1 MTVSVSRVQYI
12 WSPILGWALLTC
24 SASMAVA
31 QIGVAVPGVS
41 DTPITSSDQTTN
53 SPGDQTGGASSPGTT
68 GGLSPTVTPAP
79 VARPNI
85 VSDIALP
92 PGTTVANPSTQLI
105 PGLSDTFGGGAGGG
119 ANGISLAGFS
129 GGGAP
134 GGDELGITM
143 GSFRLYPAIDIT
155 TGIDNNVFAT
165 NNVTTATTT
174 PTLSLSTV
182 VAPGLALRSDWLNHS
197 MNFLLGG
204 GFGFYASAPTQNYQN
219 YFLIVDGRIDV
230 REDMAL
236 IYSFGY
242 RRATE
247 ALGTANV
254 AFAQAP
260 TVAESIPVTL
270 SLTKKFNRVSLDV
283 GGSVTRSWFTDNSTI
298 STSGLN
304 AQSRN
309 RKGYEEHVQIGYDLT
324 EDVTIYVSPGIT
336 QTRYDLNPDT
346 LGQTRDSNTA
356 ALRFG
361 GSWIINPT
369 STLSGNVGY
378 AISSGALGSTSA
390 TTFGLAGSWN
400 GYPPLSLRPSLSR
413 GITETALSAYRN
425 TVTTT
430 LGIEYAYQVFD
441 EFALVGGFS
450 YTLADYQPVDQAA
463 LGLATPAAA
472 RQDAFARGSIG
483 FLWQPRPQ
491 FSIGP
496 IFEYTQGSS
505 SDSTG
510 PAYTR
515 QLLSIRLSARR

>member
-1 MTVSVSRVQYI
+1 MTVSTSRVQYI

-24 SASMAVA
+24 SASMALA

-53 SPGDQTGGASSPGTT
+53 SPGDQTRGQT
-68 GGLSPTVTPAP
+68 GGLSPTATPAP
-79 VARPNI
+79 VARPSALTEI
-85 VSDIALP
+85 PLP

-105 PGLSDTFGGGAGGG
+105 PGVSDSFASATSAAGG
-119 ANGISLAGFS
+119 GFS

-134 GGDELGITM
+134 GGEELGISV
-143 GSFRLYPAIDIT
+143 GSFRLYPAIDVS
-155 TGIDNNVFAT
+155 TGIDNNVFAS
-165 NNVTTATTT
+165 NTATTK
-174 PTLSLSTV
+174 PSLSLSTV
-182 VAPGLALRSDWLNHS
+182 VAPNLALRSEWLNHS
-197 MNFLLGG
+197 INFLLGG

-219 YFLIVDGRIDV
+219 YFLIVDGKIDV
-230 REDMAL
+230 REDL
-236 IYSFGY
+236 TLLYSFGY

-270 SLTKKFNRVSLDV
+270 ALIKRFNRFSLEV
-283 GGSVTRSWFTDNSTI
+283 GGSAVKSSFTDNSVI
-298 STSGLN
+298 TSGGLN
-304 AQSRN
+304 ALSRN
-309 RKGYEEHVQIGYDLT
+309 RSAYEEHIRFGYDIT
-324 EDVTIYVSPGIT
+324 DDVTLFVAPTFS

-346 LGQTRDSNTA
+346 LGQDRNSGSTGLGIGA
-356 ALRFG
+356 
-361 GSWIINPT
+361 SWIISPT
-369 STLSGNVGY
+369 SSLSGNVGY
-378 AISSGALGSTSA
+378 ATSSGATGSTS
-390 TTFGLAGSWN
+390 TYTFALGGSWN
-400 GYPPLSLRPSLSR
+400 GYQPLTLRPNLSR

-430 LGIEYAYQVFD
+430 LGIDYSYQVLD
-441 EFALVGGFS
+441 EFVLVGGFS
-450 YTLADYQPVDQAA
+450 YGLSDYLPIDGPA
-463 LGLATPAAA
+463 LGLAPPALA
-472 RQDAFARGSIG
+472 RQDTFTRGSIG
-483 FLWQPRPQ
+483 FAWQPRPQ